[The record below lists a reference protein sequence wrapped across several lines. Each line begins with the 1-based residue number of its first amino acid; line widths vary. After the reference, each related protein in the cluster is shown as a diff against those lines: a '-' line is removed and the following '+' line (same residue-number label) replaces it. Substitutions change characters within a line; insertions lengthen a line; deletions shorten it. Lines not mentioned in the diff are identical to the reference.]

1 MPETNLTRAL
11 GTAQSI
17 DFANKFGTKLGDLTE
32 ILGVHRKISMPV
44 GTVIKT
50 YQSTVTLADGTVEP
64 GAVIPLSKVE
74 LTDGPAQELKWD
86 KRRKAVP
93 AEDIQKYG
101 FERAIN
107 ITDNKLLTELQK
119 NLRTK
124 LFENLGTGTGTATG
138 AGIQAALAQAWGK
151 VQVAFEDDAVRT
163 IAFVNPLDVADYL
176 AKANITIQ
184 NAFGMSYVENFLGVD
199 LVMMSSRVEKGTAYV
214 TAAENLVLAYA
225 DVNGE
230 IDKAF
235 DFVKD
240 STGVIG
246 VTKDINKQRL
256 TAETI
261 TLSGLVLY
269 AEILDGVIVTTI
281 TEVVPSV

>member
-1 MPETNLTRAL
+1 MAEINLTRAL

-17 DFANKFGTKLGDLTE
+17 DFANTFGTRLGDLTE
-32 ILGVHRKISMPV
+32 ILGVHRKIAMPV

-50 YQSTVTLADGTVEP
+50 YQSTVTLADGDVEP

-74 LTDGPAQELKWD
+74 LTDGPTQELTWD

-124 LFENLGTGTGTATG
+124 LFDNLATGTGSASG
-138 AGIQAALAQAWGK
+138 AGIQGALAQAWGQ

-176 AKANITIQ
+176 AKAQITIQ

-199 LVMMSSRVEKGTAYV
+199 LVMMSSRVDKGTAYV

-281 TEVVPSV
+281 TEEVPAV

>member
-74 LTDGPAQELKWD
+74 LTEGPTQELKWD

-124 LFENLGTGTGTATG
+124 LFENLATGTGAATG
-138 AGIQAALAQAWGK
+138 AGIQGALAQAWGK

-163 IAFVNPLDVADYL
+163 IAFVNPLDAADYL
-176 AKANITIQ
+176 AKAQITIQ

-199 LVMMSSRVEKGTAYV
+199 LVMMSSRVKKGTAYV

-235 DFVKD
+235 DFVED

-281 TEVVPSV
+281 TEPVPSV

>member
-32 ILGVHRKISMPV
+32 TLGVHRKISVPV

-50 YQSTVTLADGTVEP
+50 YQSTVTLAGGTVEP

-74 LTDGPAQELKWD
+74 LTEGPSQELKWD

-124 LFENLGTGTGTATG
+124 LFNNLATGTGSATG
-138 AGIQAALAQAWGK
+138 VGIQAALAQAWGK
-151 VQVAFEDDAVRT
+151 VQVAFEDDAVRI

-176 AKANITIQ
+176 AKVQVTIQ

-199 LVMMSSRVEKGTAYV
+199 LVMMSSRVDKGTAYV

-269 AEILDGVIVTTI
+269 AEILDGVVKATI
-281 TEVVPSV
+281 TKMAGA

>member
-74 LTDGPAQELKWD
+74 LTDGPTQELKWD

-124 LFENLGTGTGTATG
+124 LFENLDTGTGVATG

-151 VQVAFEDDAVRT
+151 VQVAFEDDAIRT

-199 LVMMSSRVEKGTAYV
+199 LVMMSSRVAKGTAYV

>member
-50 YQSTVTLADGTVEP
+50 YQSTVTLADGNVEP

-74 LTDGPAQELKWD
+74 LTEGPTKELKWD

-119 NLRTK
+119 DLRTK
-124 LFENLGTGTGTATG
+124 LFKNLAAGTGAATG
-138 AGIQAALAQAWGK
+138 AGVQAALAQAWGQ
-151 VQVAFEDDAVRT
+151 VQVAFEDDAVIT

-184 NAFGMSYVENFLGVD
+184 NAFGMSYVKNFLGVD
-199 LVMMSSRVEKGTAYV
+199 LVMMSSRVTKGTAYV

-261 TLSGLVLY
+261 TLSGLELY